1 MALGLSR
8 HGISIS
14 REKPVVRYIKY
25 LNQSIGMMSS
35 ALIIAVIGFTAICI
49 RVYLETKKD

>member
-14 REKPVVRYIKY
+14 RAKPVVRYTKY

-35 ALIIAVIGFTAICI
+35 VIIITVIGFTVVAV

>member
-1 MALGLSR
+1 
-8 HGISIS
+8 
-14 REKPVVRYIKY
+14 VRYIKY

-35 ALIIAVIGFTAICI
+35 VIIITVIGFTVVAV

>member
-14 REKPVVRYIKY
+14 RAKQVVRYTKY

-35 ALIIAVIGFTAICI
+35 VIIITVIGFTVVAV